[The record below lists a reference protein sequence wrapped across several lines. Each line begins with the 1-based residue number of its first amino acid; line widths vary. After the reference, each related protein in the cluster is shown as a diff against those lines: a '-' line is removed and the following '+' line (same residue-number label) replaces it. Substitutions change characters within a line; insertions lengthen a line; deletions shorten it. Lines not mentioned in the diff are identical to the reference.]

1 MRLVALWIACF
12 FALAVPAAAAPD
24 PGRWERVGF
33 LERPAEIEGGSSFVP
48 EIVDTSPDGNT
59 LVTTFGEAGFAWID
73 ITDPTKPKLT
83 ERETPGGYITSVNVT
98 PDAKYLLVTA
108 KRAGST
114 GSFLAVYDMATHA
127 RIRAFTLPEGPDG
140 VAISPDGHY
149 AVVAIEN
156 ESDRATPGSLVIF
169 TLSGAPAT
177 WTQENVP
184 VVLDA
189 TFATNTDPQPE
200 FVDIAAD
207 NTAIVSLQENNGYA
221 VLDIPHARITRT
233 FGAGDTDQ
241 LTLGSGTDTAF
252 DVPFSAP
259 REPDEVAWTRDGRH
273 FLAANEGEGGDG
285 GRSVTVYD
293 RDGNVTWDSGN
304 GFDKGLAERGQYP
317 SFRSK
322 GSEPEG
328 VDIATIDGVDW
339 AIVGSER
346 GFAVQFYDITDPAA
360 PVLRQSVTSGG
371 PEPEGVIL
379 VPQRRLAI
387 SPDANAGPGGW
398 SIYQL
403 RPRDSAPGP
412 HRQVRVPGAYFHGT
426 QALGTGP
433 DGSFTIAT
441 ADETVRLAS
450 VDPTAG
456 ADLGEARGTT
466 MRSVTLNGDPVFA
479 DGFSLD
485 ATYDALTG
493 GSWVVKGGQPSQL
506 WRVSRSGAAKPVA
519 LPDPAGPWAIYA
531 GVVASPDGR
540 TVYVSAWDQD
550 RDTTRPTG
558 TGRIYALDVTSG
570 AVRTLTRDVGEDMP
584 ADVALTPDGDL
595 LFLDIAAGNVGRLRL
610 AKVAGVPDGTKV
622 ATIDAG
628 QLARLAGDGVDP
640 RLSVDGVGRVWTL
653 NRWGELSDSGRRF
666 PRTQVEPGAAT
677 GLPAPA
683 PIHELDGLVPVFRP
697 DVGVRDGDR
706 LYVTGLDAFGGRA
719 VWARASRGA
728 ALFTT
733 GTGVPVG
740 QAPAVEGTV
749 SEAVPDGSGG
759 FFLGGENLAHLRAD
773 GTVDPAFAPA
783 LDGPVTALAV
793 DGGRV
798 FVAGAFGLTALD
810 ASTGAPVAAWAGAA
824 QPDGPVTALVAGGGF
839 VYAAGSFATLGAGAH
854 AGVGR
859 VSAASGEVDAG
870 WTPQL
875 TGSAA
880 AGDVLAL
887 GSDGLYLGGRFTA
900 VSGTARQGLA
910 LLHTDGSV
918 DTAFVP
924 AFRGNNPTRIGG
936 IALGG
941 GRLYVASQNVLLG
954 QPDNSMRLGAVD
966 AATGALDTGFAA
978 PTGFV
983 SAPSPGGTPMAYSDG
998 QIYART
1004 TGGDLEVSRFD
1015 GATGAFD
1022 SRWRPAVQGF
1032 YGEGAD
1038 VTALAVGDGAAFVGG
1053 VFEIAGVERAIGAI
1067 DLTTGKLDP
1076 DFNAG
1081 AARGTKLAA
1090 AAGWLY
1096 YLDETA
1102 GRLRRVDGRTG
1113 APDGS
1118 YSLQVVGGVSGL
1130 TAVGDRI
1137 YVAGTLS
1144 FIGGEPADGVAALD
1158 AATGAVDPAF
1168 KPTISGGVSA
1178 VVARGDSVWLAGAF
1192 TRVGGVDR
1200 PGLAQVSAA
1209 TGAVRAAF
1217 NAPSAGAGVSSLVLA
1232 GNRLYAGG
1240 DFTTV
1245 AGTPH
1250 AVVAAFDATTG
1261 SLDPRFAPKLRTGY
1275 GLLVH
1280 GGRLIV
1286 AGATVEGDAT
1296 VDGLAAL
1303 DLVTGAVDPAFLPDL
1318 PQFAEPTALAS
1329 YGTKLLTV
1337 GASGAFEIGSLAVLT
1352 FDVAAPAN
1360 ISAPK
1365 ITGTAVA
1372 GQTVTCEPG
1381 VWRNSPTAFAVR
1393 WLRDGVAAGAGEQR
1407 TLTAGDATHTLVCE
1421 VVASNAAGASTAV
1434 VSAGV
1439 GVAAAP
1445 ADVADDDPLPQ
1456 HEPVPAATPTPMP
1469 APLVVLDGGRG
1480 KPAPRGVTS
1489 IRSARRK
1496 GAQLTVA
1503 LRCAAGGCAGRL
1515 TVSWRVHGRTTRIAA
1530 NVKSAQVTLR
1540 LSRAQSRALTGVKK
1554 VTVTVGRVH
1563 RTVAVGR

>member
-1 MRLVALWIACF
+1 MRLVALWITCF

-33 LERPAEIEGGSSFVP
+33 LERPAEIGGGSSFVP

-73 ITDPTKPKLT
+73 ITDPAKPKLT
-83 ERETPGGYITSVNVT
+83 ERQTPGGYITSVNVT

-114 GSFLAVYDMATHA
+114 ASFLAVYDMATHA

-140 VAISPDGHY
+140 VAISPDGRY

-169 TLSGAPAT
+169 TLGGAPAT
-177 WTQENVP
+177 WRQEQVP

-189 TFATNTDPQPE
+189 TFAANTDPQPE

-233 FGAGDTDQ
+233 FSAGDTDQ

-259 REPDEVAWTRDGRH
+259 REPDEVAWTRDGEH

-285 GRSVTVYD
+285 GRSITVYD

-304 GFDKGLAERGQYP
+304 RFDKGLAERGQYP
-317 SFRSK
+317 SYRSK
-322 GSEPEG
+322 GFEPEG
-328 VDIATIDGVDW
+328 VDFATIDGVDW

-433 DGSFTIAT
+433 DGTFTIAT
-441 ADETVRLAS
+441 ADETVRLAT
-450 VDPTAG
+450 VDPGAG

-466 MRSVTLNGDPVFA
+466 LRDVTLNGDPLFA
-479 DGFSLD
+479 DGVALD

-493 GSWVVKGGQPSQL
+493 GSWVVKGGQPSRL
-506 WRVSRSGAAKPVA
+506 WRVSRSGVAKPVA
-519 LPDPAGPWAIYA
+519 LPDPAGPWVIYT
-531 GVVASPDGR
+531 GVAATPDGK
-540 TVYVSAWDQD
+540 TVYVSAWDQN
-550 RDTTRPTG
+550 RDTTQPTG
-558 TGRIYALDVTSG
+558 TGRIYALDVATG
-570 AVRTLTRDVGEDMP
+570 AVRTLTRDVGEDIP
-584 ADVALTPDGDL
+584 SDVALTPDGDL
-595 LFLDIAAGNVGRLRL
+595 LLLDLTTENVAKLRL
-610 AKVAGVPDGTKV
+610 AEVAGVPDGTKV

-628 QLARLAGDGVDP
+628 GLAHLAGDGVDP
-640 RLSVDGVGRVWTL
+640 RLTVDGVGRVWTL

-683 PIHELDGLVPVFRP
+683 PIHELEGLLPVFRP

-706 LYVTGLDAFGGRA
+706 LYVTGVDAYGGRA
-719 VWARASRGA
+719 IWARESSGA

-740 QAPAVEGTV
+740 EAPAVEGTV

-759 FFLGGENLAHLRAD
+759 FYLGGEFTAGGRANLAHLRAD
-773 GTVDPAFAPA
+773 GTFDPTFAPA
-783 LDGPVTALAV
+783 LGGPATALAV
-793 DGGRV
+793 SDGRLY
-798 FVAGAFGLTALD
+798 VAGSFGVTAVD
-810 ASTGAPVAAWAGAA
+810 AVTGAQVPAWAGAA

-839 VYAAGSFATLGAGAH
+839 VYLSGTFKTLGGAAH

-859 VSAASGEVDAG
+859 VSVASGEVDAG
-870 WTPQL
+870 WAPQL
-875 TGSAA
+875 TGSTA

-887 GSDGLYLGGRFTA
+887 GSGGLYVGGRFTA
-900 VSGTARQGLA
+900 VSGTSRQGLA
-910 LLHTDGSV
+910 LLHTDGGV
-918 DTAFVP
+918 DAAFVP
-924 AFRGNNPTRIGG
+924 VFRGNNPTRIGG

-941 GRLYVASQNVLLG
+941 GRLYVASQNVVLG
-954 QPDNSMRLGAVD
+954 QPDTGMRLGAVD

-978 PTGFV
+978 PTSYV
-983 SAPSPGGTPMAYSDG
+983 TAPSPGGTPLAYSDG
-998 QIYART
+998 SIYART
-1004 TGGDLEVSRFD
+1004 TGGDLEVARFD

-1022 SRWRPAVQGF
+1022 SRWRPAVQGVD
-1032 YGEGAD
+1032 GGGAG

-1053 VFEIAGVERAIGAI
+1053 AFGVAGVERAIGAI

-1076 DFNAG
+1076 GFNAG

-1090 AAGWLY
+1090 AGGWLY
-1096 YLDETA
+1096 YLDELA

-1113 APDGS
+1113 APDGQ
-1118 YSLQVVGGVSGL
+1118 YALQVVGGVSAL

-1137 YVAGTLS
+1137 YVAGNLS
-1144 FIGGEPADGVAALD
+1144 FIGGEPADGVAAID

-1168 KPTISGGVSA
+1168 KPAISGGVSA
-1178 VVARGDSVWLAGAF
+1178 VVARGDSVWLAGGF
-1192 TRVGGVDR
+1192 TRVGGLER

-1209 TGAVRAAF
+1209 TGAVRAGF
-1217 NAPSAGAGVSSLVLA
+1217 NAPSAGSGVRSLALA
-1232 GNRLYAGG
+1232 GNRLYVLG
-1240 DFTTV
+1240 DFTEIGGSPRT
-1245 AGTPH
+1245 
-1250 AVVAAFDATTG
+1250 VVAAFDATTG
-1261 SLDPRFAPKLRTGY
+1261 TLDPLFVPKLRTGY
-1275 GLLVH
+1275 ALLVH
-1280 GGRLIV
+1280 AGRLV
-1286 AGATVEGDAT
+1286 VSGAAVEGDLT

-1337 GASGAFEIGSLAVLT
+1337 GASGAFAIGSLAVLT
-1352 FDVAAPAN
+1352 FDVAVPAN
-1360 ISAPK
+1360 VDVPK
-1365 ITGTAVA
+1365 ITGTAVV

-1381 VWRNSPTAFAVR
+1381 VWRNSPTAFTVR
-1393 WLRDGVAAGAGEQR
+1393 WLRDGVAAGTGDQR
-1407 TLTAGDATHTLVCE
+1407 TLIAAGATHTLVCE
-1421 VVASNAAGASTAV
+1421 VVATNAAGASAAV

-1439 GVAAAP
+1439 AIAAAP
-1445 ADVADDDPLPQ
+1445 
-1456 HEPVPAATPTPMP
+1456 PV
-1469 APLVVLDGGRG
+1469 GE
-1480 KPAPRGVTS
+1480 
-1489 IRSARRK
+1489 
-1496 GAQLTVA
+1496 
-1503 LRCAAGGCAGRL
+1503 
-1515 TVSWRVHGRTTRIAA
+1515 
-1530 NVKSAQVTLR
+1530 
-1540 LSRAQSRALTGVKK
+1540 
-1554 VTVTVGRVH
+1554 
-1563 RTVAVGR
+1563 